1 MDRSLDS
8 LRLLWFFDL
17 NNSIRFDSG
26 CSRRWFGS
34 SIITCN
40 YLSNWSLT
48 TSLDRSLHLTS
59 LITLVLL
66 RKIQSILPLSLSLP
80 TIESIDSNPS
90 SRFNLTFLTSA
101 FPINT
106 PPSWCIINRTG
117 PLITRIDRLNRFKI
131 EIPGDSSS
139 RADWR
144 STYLYIDTYLY
155 RSRMT
160 IDSVGYLLAVSLD
173 LSSTSS
179 DSKSIPWSKST
190 RLARRRVR
198 SSENLNRVWMI
209 SIDDQSLGHMDDLI
223 ESEDHPIRIQDD
235 HRGRP
240 AFEGMWRGRRR
251 RRDGGYVHFPSIEN

>member
-131 EIPGDSSS
+131 EI
-139 RADWR
+139 
-144 STYLYIDTYLY
+144 
-155 RSRMT
+155 
-160 IDSVGYLLAVSLD
+160 
-173 LSSTSS
+173 
-179 DSKSIPWSKST
+179 K
-190 RLARRRVR
+190 
-198 SSENLNRVWMI
+198 
-209 SIDDQSLGHMDDLI
+209 
-223 ESEDHPIRIQDD
+223 DD
-235 HRGRP
+235 HWLGGLPPGRQ
-240 AFEGMWRGRRR
+240 FRSKL
-251 RRDGGYVHFPSIEN
+251 H